1 VILMLYKD
9 RRKTTLAR
17 MLVYLALLLVLVPV
31 VYLSLIHI

>member
-1 VILMLYKD
+1 MLYKD